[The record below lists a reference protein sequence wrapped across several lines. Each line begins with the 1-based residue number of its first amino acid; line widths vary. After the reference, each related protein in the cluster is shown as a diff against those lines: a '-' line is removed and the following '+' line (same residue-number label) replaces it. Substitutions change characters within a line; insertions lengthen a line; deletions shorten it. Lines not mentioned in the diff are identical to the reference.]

1 MSKVATVVACS
12 MVIVL
17 AASVVGRAQGVGV
30 SASGSASASVSE
42 TASAQTA
49 SVSDGQAGEVGL
61 AGDGGQD
68 SSLANS
74 SVQDSSVADS
84 YIAALPVNAREWESL
99 GLLASEANGA
109 APAEGVSGDAEA
121 DLADGRSKDASDAGA
136 AASGLSFGG
145 VAVTQNAALLDG
157 LSMEQSFRSG
167 PRGAAMGGSV
177 SGTSFGQSA
186 VRSFR
191 VMPSTYSAEFGG
203 AAGAVLAIR
212 SQAGEERL
220 HGGAT
225 LLLRASAFAAAN
237 PYAVAT
243 QYQDGVITSSLVKP
257 EDTVVQLAGHVG
269 MPLGDYFPAA
279 RLRKR
284 LTMFASYEAQW
295 RNDPVISSPATAE
308 FYALTPMQV
317 DTLANRG
324 VTASATNA
332 ALNYLDSLTGEVA
345 RSSTRGL
352 GFVRVDDKVSARD
365 HVAVTYA
372 KNYFDS
378 PAGTGY
384 SSASNAV
391 VASGRES
398 VGDSVIDVDAV
409 AAHWLHAFGPRFTQ
423 ALRGQWVRDLEYDT
437 ARTPLAQEPA
447 IGPGGFAPEVEIA
460 PDGFTY
466 GTPAALGRTAY
477 PDEARVQ
484 LADTLELVRGRHVL
498 RVGGDW
504 SRVVDRIASYAN
516 PEGTF
521 LYDSGILNGH
531 AGGLVDWITDYTF
544 NVNATP
550 NGGCPTISN
559 AYRDPALPHYFCFR
573 SFTQSFGAAQTE
585 FVTHE
590 VAGFVEDAFR
600 ARKDLRFTIGVRYE
614 YTLLP
619 LPQTPNVALDEA
631 LQSVATQ
638 VVGAT
643 SSFPEDRN
651 NIGPRLSAAWM
662 PKGGRYATVH
672 VGYGIFY
679 GRLTGTT
686 VRSALADT
694 ALPTTTT
701 QIRIRP
707 TTETVCPQVSAT
719 MQGFG
724 YPCAFVAE
732 PPAAVAETS
741 SAMLFA
747 KNFRLPA
754 VQRASLSVERE
765 VGKHV
770 AVKASYAMAVATQL
784 PGSVDLNVAPATA
797 TASYVL
803 QGGDGHVGLHTGET
817 FVVPLYTERRWSQ
830 YGPVSALVSNA
841 NATYHA
847 GTIEAELRGVRSLEL
862 RGSFTFS
869 RAIDY
874 APQLSATPGNDSQF
888 DPFRKGYDKGL
899 STLQFPERFSGDAIY
914 RVKVEHGP
922 WVVREGLNG
931 WHVAAIATAGSGAP
945 YSYEISGGTYLSGG
959 HETINGSGGATYLP
973 TVGRNTLR
981 LAARGSVDARLERG
995 FALRKGARLNGFVEA
1010 FNLLNERNLSRVETR
1025 AFLLGTPLVAGGS
1038 TPLVFQDAATI
1049 AGEEL
1054 TTPAF
1059 GAPTSST
1066 TGVSRERQMEL
1077 GVRVE
1082 F

>member
-1 MSKVATVVACS
+1 MGTE
-12 MVIVL
+12 
-17 AASVVGRAQGVGV
+17 Q
-30 SASGSASASVSE
+30 ASGIE
-42 TASAQTA
+42 
-49 SVSDGQAGEVGL
+49 L
-61 AGDGGQD
+61 AGGAGD
-68 SSLANS
+68 ST
-74 SVQDSSVADS
+74 VADS
-84 YIAALPVNAREWESL
+84 YIAALPVNVREWESL

-109 APAEGVSGDAEA
+109 APAAGVSGDAEA

-157 LSMEQSFRSG
+157 LSMEQGFRSG
-167 PRGAAMGGSV
+167 PRGTAMGGSV

-191 VMPSTYSAEFGG
+191 VMPNTYSAEFGG
-203 AAGAVLAIR
+203 AAGAVLAITSR
-212 SQAGEERL
+212 AGDERL

-225 LLLRASAFAAAN
+225 LMVRASAFAAAN
-237 PYAVAT
+237 PYSVAT

-269 MPLGDYFPAA
+269 LPLGEYLHAA

-284 LTMFASYEAQW
+284 LTMFASYEALW
-295 RNDPVISSPATAE
+295 RNDPAISSPATAE
-308 FYALTPMQV
+308 FYALTPTQV

-324 VTASATNA
+324 VTASARNA
-332 ALNYLDSLTGEVA
+332 ALNYLDSLTGKVA
-345 RSSTRGL
+345 RNSMRGL
-352 GFVRVDDKVSARD
+352 GFVRVDEKVSARD

-372 KNYFDS
+372 KNSFDS

-391 VASGRES
+391 VASGRAS

-447 IGPGGFAPEVEIA
+447 IGPGGFAPEVKIA

-466 GTPAALGRTAY
+466 GTPATLGKVAY
-477 PDEARVQ
+477 PDETRVQ

-516 PEGTF
+516 PDGTF
-521 LYDSGILNGH
+521 LYDSGITGG
-531 AGGLVDWITDYTF
+531 AEGGLVDWITDYTF
-544 NVNATP
+544 NVNTYP
-550 NGGCPTISN
+550 NGGCPKISET
-559 AYRDPALPHYFCFR
+559 APPPHYFCFR

-651 NIGPRLSAAWM
+651 NIGPRVSAAWM

-770 AVKASYAMAVATQL
+770 SVKASYAMAVSTQL

-803 QGGDGHVGLHTGET
+803 QGGDGHVGLHNGET
-817 FVVPLYTERRWSQ
+817 FVVPLYTQRRLTQ

-874 APQLSATPGNDSQF
+874 APQLSATPVNDSQF
-888 DPFRKGYDKGL
+888 DPFHKGYDKGL

-914 RVKVEHGP
+914 RVKMERGP
-922 WVVREGLNG
+922 RVIRGGLNG
-931 WHVAAIATAGSGAP
+931 WHIAAIATAGSGAP

-981 LAARGSVDARLERG
+981 LAARGSVDLRLERG
-995 FALRKGARLNGFVEA
+995 FALRKKAWLSGFVEA

-1025 AFLLGTPLVAGGS
+1025 AFLLGTPLVAGGA
-1038 TPLVFQDAATI
+1038 TPLVFQDAAAI
-1049 AGEEL
+1049 AGEGL
-1054 TTPAF
+1054 TTPVF

-1077 GVRVE
+1077 GVRLE

>member
-1 MSKVATVVACS
+1 LLKVATVVACS
-12 MVIVL
+12 VL
-17 AASVVGRAQGVGV
+17 VLGAASVVGRAQGVG
-30 SASGSASASVSE
+30 ASVS
-42 TASAQTA
+42 ADSAANAQTVVGF
-49 SVSDGQAGEVGL
+49 SVE
-61 AGDGGQD
+61 D
-68 SSLANS
+68 SSLE
-74 SVQDSSVADS
+74 DS
-84 YIAALPVNAREWESL
+84 YIAALPVNAGEWESL

-109 APAEGVSGDAEA
+109 AIVAGVSGDAEA

-225 LLLRASAFAAAN
+225 MLLRASAFAAAN

-269 MPLGDYFPAA
+269 MPLGDYLHAP

-324 VTASATNA
+324 VTASARNA
-332 ALNYLDSLTGEVA
+332 ALNYLDSLTGAVA
-345 RSSTRGL
+345 RSSWRGL

-409 AAHWLHAFGPRFTQ
+409 SAHWVHAFGPRFTQ

-447 IGPGGFAPEVEIA
+447 IAPGGFAPEVEIA

-466 GTPAALGRTAY
+466 GTPAALGRAAY
-477 PDEARVQ
+477 PDETRVQ

-504 SRVVDRIASYAN
+504 SRVEDRIASYAN

-521 LYDSGILNGH
+521 LYDSGITGGH

-544 NVNATP
+544 NVNAYP
-550 NGGCPTISN
+550 NGGCPKISETT
-559 AYRDPALPHYFCFR
+559 PPVHYFCFR

-600 ARKDLRFTIGVRYE
+600 VRKDLRFTIGVRYE

-631 LQSVATQ
+631 LQGVATQ